1 MELKTH
7 SENIDMQLI
16 GKFISV
22 YFLPS
27 DIEKGQTNKILC

>member
-1 MELKTH
+1 MELLTH

-27 DIEKGQTNKILC
+27 DIEKGQTLKIIC